1 MSLLGYQKGEA
12 KFAKFVLPEFRLPF
26 FSILNFFVFFN
37 SFQFV
42 RFNQLNSI
50 AKYKQKH
57 NF

>member
-50 AKYKQKH
+50 AK
-57 NF
+57 